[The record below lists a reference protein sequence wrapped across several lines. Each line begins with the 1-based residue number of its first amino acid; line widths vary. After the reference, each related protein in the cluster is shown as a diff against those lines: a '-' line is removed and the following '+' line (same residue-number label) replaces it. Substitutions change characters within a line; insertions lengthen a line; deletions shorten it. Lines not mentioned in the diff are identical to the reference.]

1 MSLDSTLRVG
11 DADREHVVAVLG
23 QHLALGH
30 LTVHELEN
38 RLDTAY
44 AARTRGE
51 LDAVLAD
58 LPAIGPPRPQPSPPP
73 PPQPRPS
80 PSAGSP
86 WTREASWASWAPW
99 VLTGAICLLIWLAT
113 SVAHGHPLY
122 FWPIWVI
129 GPWGAV
135 LLAHAARARIR
146 RSIRPTDCESGARPR

>member
-1 MSLDSTLRVG
+1 MSLDSTLRIG
-11 DADREHVVAVLG
+11 DADRDRVVAVLG

-30 LTVHELEN
+30 LTINELEN

-51 LDAVLAD
+51 LDAVLAG
-58 LPAIGPPRPQPSPPP
+58 LPAIGPPRPLPPP
-73 PPQPRPS
+73 PRPS

-86 WTREASWASWAPW
+86 GTREAPWASWAPWAPW
-99 VLTGAICLLIWLAT
+99 VLTGAICLLIWVTT
-113 SVAHGHPLY
+113 SLAHGHPLN

-135 LLAHAARARIR
+135 LLAHAALARSR
-146 RSIRPTDCESGARPR
+146 WSRRPTDIESGARRR